1 MLTITDSTIVARYAH
16 AAGVKR
22 AAVEIH
28 DALLKNV
35 DQFLK
40 AAGIILQ
47 ENDMTLPDLEA
58 RLNECSQF
66 QLKDICTEL
75 LSAVGAS
82 ACFVESTADK
92 GHAAMFSMLDEECDL
107 SDYTYTLSMNFDD
120 NGASLLV
127 RDIVSK

>member
-1 MLTITDSTIVARYAH
+1 MLTITDSTIVTRYAH
-16 AAGVKR
+16 ATGVKR

-35 DQFLK
+35 EQFLK
-40 AAGIILQ
+40 AAGTILQ
-47 ENDMTLPDLEA
+47 EDGMTLPDLEA

-82 ACFVESTADK
+82 ACFAEDTADK
-92 GHAAMFSMLDEECDL
+92 GHAVMFSMIDAAGERHCAKVISGRFLGFWFLWAAFSC
-107 SDYTYTLSMNFDD
+107 SP
-120 NGASLLV
+120 
-127 RDIVSK
+127 R